1 MPKKPALKSATPND
15 AESNALFDDAGHDLL
30 TKNFEDPSIANRI
43 LIVGVGQTVMAGG
56 HDDQGNRV
64 TQWKLSHIEVAVSEA
79 DEKKVVD
86 LLTSIHK
93 RRTQSPTVA
102 ALQDPVEDE
111 PLPGM
116 AAGDDLPDVE

>member
-1 MPKKPALKSATPND
+1 MAKKPGLKSATPND
-15 AESNALFDDAGHDLL
+15 AESNALFDDAAHDLL
-30 TKNFEDPSIANRI
+30 TEAFEDPSVPNRI
-43 LIVGVGQTVMAGG
+43 LVVGVVQTVMAGG

-64 TQWKLSHIEVAVSEA
+64 TQYKFSHIEVAQSEA
-79 DEKKVVD
+79 DEKKLAD
-86 LLTSIHK
+86 LLTTIHK

-116 AAGDDLPDVE
+116 GAGDDLPDVE